1 MKKLALHWK
10 ILIGMFLGVLWALFS
25 GAVGLN
31 EFTVNWIDPFG
42 IIFINCLK
50 FIAIPLVL
58 FSIVGGVAGLG
69 DVRQLGRIGA
79 KTLGLY
85 LLTTIASV
93 TLGLTLVNL
102 FEPGKNTLENTNRL
116 RYEIWAESEGIEV
129 MDGKNLLI
137 NADPEIVKKITASL
151 DEERSS
157 SDYQKMMSKSESAGK
172 RKTGPLQLPR
182 YA

>member
-25 GAVGLN
+25 GSVGLN
-31 EFTVNWIDPFG
+31 KFTIEFIDPFG
-42 IIFINCLK
+42 VIFINCLK

-85 LLTTIASV
+85 LITTVTSV
-93 TLGLTLVNL
+93 TLGLSLVNFL
-102 FEPGKNTLENTNRL
+102 EPGQNSLENSNRL
-116 RYEIWAESEGIEV
+116 RYEVWAKSEGV
-129 MDGKNLLI
+129 AVKDGRNLLKT
-137 NADPEIVKKITASL
+137 AAPLIVKKIEASL
-151 DEERSS
+151 DEEKSS
-157 SDYQKMMSKSESAGK
+157 
-172 RKTGPLQLPR
+172 
-182 YA
+182 